1 MIAKLTGRLDSSTAG
16 HAVIDVGGVGY
27 LVEASARTLD
37 ALGPV
42 GSDVT
47 IHTEMLVGEDFLRL
61 LGFAKA
67 EERDWFRLLTSVQGV
82 GAKVALAILSALEIG
97 DLQRA
102 LASGDSAM
110 IARANGVGPKL
121 AQRIAHELKDKA
133 RRAGREYRGADR
145 SSPPPPARSATP
157 SPPSPASA
165 SSPAKRA
172 PRWLLQTRN
181 SAQAPASTRWCAPR
195 SRRRPSERQGSQS
208 ILPLRPDPH
217 RLHRRADP
225 RVGLPLPRVQ
235 GTQRQCLAAQVRFP
249 AEQVRIDGE
258 AKAKMWQYTGDSG
271 NTADF
276 FFCGTCGSGVWYRAR
291 PIMTP
296 MRCRSAIS
304 SPAMVS
310 CRTIRSMKSAGSLGF
325 RLSARQ

>member
-1 MIAKLTGRLDSSTAG
+1 MIAKLTGRLDSSSAG

-42 GSDVT
+42 GGDVT

-121 AQRIAHELKDKA
+121 AQRITHELKDKA
-133 RRAGREYRGADR
+133 GALGGIAGSG
-145 SSPPPPARSATP
+145 PTLSAASGPLGDALAALTGLGFKP
-157 SPPSPASA
+157 GEASA
-165 SSPAKRA
+165 AVAAANEELGAGASLDALVRVALKKAAK
-172 PRWLLQTRN
+172 
-181 SAQAPASTRWCAPR
+181 
-195 SRRRPSERQGSQS
+195 
-208 ILPLRPDPH
+208 
-217 RLHRRADP
+217 
-225 RVGLPLPRVQ
+225 
-235 GTQRQCLAAQVRFP
+235 
-249 AEQVRIDGE
+249 
-258 AKAKMWQYTGDSG
+258 
-271 NTADF
+271 
-276 FFCGTCGSGVWYRAR
+276 
-291 PIMTP
+291 
-296 MRCRSAIS
+296 
-304 SPAMVS
+304 
-310 CRTIRSMKSAGSLGF
+310 
-325 RLSARQ
+325 

>member
-1 MIAKLTGRLDSSTAG
+1 MIAKLTGRLESSGAG

-42 GSDVT
+42 GGDVT

-121 AQRIAHELKDKA
+121 AQRITHELKDKA
-133 RRAGREYRGADR
+133 GALGGIAGTGPSLA
-145 SSPPPPARSATP
+145 ATAGP
-157 SPPSPASA
+157 LGDAVAALTGLGFKPGEASA
-165 SSPAKRA
+165 AVAAASEELGVGASLDALVRVALKKAAK
-172 PRWLLQTRN
+172 
-181 SAQAPASTRWCAPR
+181 
-195 SRRRPSERQGSQS
+195 
-208 ILPLRPDPH
+208 
-217 RLHRRADP
+217 
-225 RVGLPLPRVQ
+225 
-235 GTQRQCLAAQVRFP
+235 
-249 AEQVRIDGE
+249 
-258 AKAKMWQYTGDSG
+258 
-271 NTADF
+271 
-276 FFCGTCGSGVWYRAR
+276 
-291 PIMTP
+291 
-296 MRCRSAIS
+296 
-304 SPAMVS
+304 
-310 CRTIRSMKSAGSLGF
+310 
-325 RLSARQ
+325 